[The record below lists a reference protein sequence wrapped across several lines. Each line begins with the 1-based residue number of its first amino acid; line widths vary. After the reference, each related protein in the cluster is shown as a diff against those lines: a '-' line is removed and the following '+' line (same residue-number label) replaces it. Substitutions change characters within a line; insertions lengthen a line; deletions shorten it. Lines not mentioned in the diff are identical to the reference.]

1 MYNINCLNMK
11 KYTHLLIYI
20 FVVDKTMLISR
31 AVYTDVFQNY
41 SVFTCELIT
50 HVDV

>member
-20 FVVDKTMLISR
+20 FVVEKTLLISL

-41 SVFTCELIT
+41 FVSYVNTLC
-50 HVDV
+50 